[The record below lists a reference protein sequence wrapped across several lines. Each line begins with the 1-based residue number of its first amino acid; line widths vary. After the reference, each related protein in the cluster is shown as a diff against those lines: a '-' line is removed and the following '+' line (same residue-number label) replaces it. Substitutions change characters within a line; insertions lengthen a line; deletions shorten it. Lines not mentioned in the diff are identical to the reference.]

1 MNSKEII
8 KNRVCYYH
16 DELRDDFNELGL
28 SRPPVPEGY
37 KYKRTNWF
45 NNFMSGILYYVIAKP
60 IIGLYCVCHGI
71 RVKGRRNLK
80 AIRNKGAFIY
90 SNHVAISDVF
100 KFQAQ
105 VFFFGRRVNILGYS
119 DSLSMPLVRNVTRAL
134 GYLPLPLKGDIKNML
149 ALSEAMEFYHSK
161 KQHILI
167 YPEAHIWPYYTHVR
181 PFRDG
186 SFSYPAKCN
195 APVLPVVTTWR
206 KPLIGKKPKQTLYI
220 LEPIFPIEG
229 MGVTE
234 NKNYLHE
241 KTLKAMQEKADSVE
255 QYEYIKY
262 IKVDEEKK
270 EETK

>member
-16 DELRDDFNELGL
+16 DELSDDFNELGL

-45 NNFMSGILYYVIAKP
+45 NTIVSGILYHGIAKP
-60 IIGLYCVCHGI
+60 IIGLYCVFHGI
-71 RVKGRRNLK
+71 RIKGRKNLK
-80 AIRNKGAFIY
+80 LIRNKGAFIY

-119 DSLSMPLVRNVTRAL
+119 DSLSMPVVRNLTRAL
-134 GYLPLPLKGDIKNML
+134 GYLPLPLKGDIKNMV
-149 ALSEAMEFYHSK
+149 ALSEAMEFYHQK
-161 KQHILI
+161 KQHVLI

-181 PFRDG
+181 PFKDG
-186 SFSYPAKCN
+186 AFVYPAKCN

-206 KPLIGKKPKQTLYI
+206 KSKLCKKPKQTVYI
-220 LEPIFPIEG
+220 LEPIFPKEELG
-229 MGVTE
+229 LNE
-234 NKNYLHE
+234 NKAYLHE
-241 KTLKAMQEKADSVE
+241 ETLKAMRAKAESVP

-262 IKVDEEKK
+262 IKVEEGEGK
-270 EETK
+270 